1 VRGYDNFKVGPMK
14 IKTQIK
20 LQTKLLAAILLLS
33 FSQNILGDVLAA
45 EKPNSF
51 YLWRNVGEIKTPVHA
66 GIMSPMVFKHS
77 NEVKPL
83 NEDDQYIQSL
93 VRSNIQDYPLT
104 LSQFWFDDV
113 MEESLCPNSELAEN
127 LEYIRYLY
135 RLVTISY
142 SFESLKRLK
151 KINDQLGLNQKNCST
166 MYADLFGQCK
176 PTSEEMKK
184 FHQRVYGKFVNE
196 IEKIK
201 YEKYNSK
208 EVESWWK
215 EFHRSIALSLDPVA
229 SRINDKCFADKMSC
243 RDLKNEDL
251 AKFVGQICLEDRTLI
266 QDLCQEKDDLNGVS
280 NSEKL
285 SELIRQSNAF
295 NLINKNGYGEDCL
308 RRFAK
313 ISQNKER
320 KYPHLAKL
328 IPLMHSQ
335 LVKEKNRY
343 PQGDLFLP
351 GALKEFDVK
360 GLSDFLVALQPPK
373 PKPIIK
379 VKPKP
384 KPIEKKPEPVVVVV
398 EKPKEI
404 PVEVPVIV
412 EPPKPKV
419 SEFER
424 ALGDLKKFNSTRSE
438 IDMDTFRSDFEF
450 TPEQYSALEIPLK
463 RFQTRA
469 ALVDMKTYDKMG
481 SKESPIG
488 LMFIKF
494 LIDSDNHQGL
504 YNIQAIIGEKF
515 FVINDFESKVEPVA
529 VELKNDSS
537 TKNRWALTILKNL

>member
-1 VRGYDNFKVGPMK
+1 MVSEKVGKMRLK
-14 IKTQIK
+14 IPSKF
-20 LQTKLLAAILLLS
+20 LASILLVS
-33 FSQNILGDVLAA
+33 FTQNVFADLLAA
-45 EKPNSF
+45 EKPDSF
-51 YLWRNVGEIKTPVHA
+51 YLWRNVGEVKTPVFS
-66 GIMSPMVFKHS
+66 GVTSPMVYKYT
-77 NEVKPL
+77 NESKPIDENDL
-83 NEDDQYIQSL
+83 YIQTL
-93 VRSNIQDYPLT
+93 VRSSIQDYPMT

-135 RLVTISY
+135 RLVTMSY

-166 MYADLFGQCK
+166 QYADLFGQCK
-176 PTSEEMKK
+176 PKSEEMKK

-196 IEKIK
+196 IEKVK
-201 YEKYNSK
+201 HEKFNSK
-208 EVESWWK
+208 DVESWWK
-215 EFHRSIALSLDPVA
+215 EFHRSIALSLDPVV
-229 SRINDKCFADKMSC
+229 SRINDKCLEDRMSC
-243 RDLKNEDL
+243 RELNTEELSKY
-251 AKFVGQICLEDRTLI
+251 VGEICLQDRTLI
-266 QDLCQEKDDLNGVS
+266 QDLCNEKDDLNGVS

-320 KYPHLAKL
+320 KYPHLSRL

-373 PKPIIK
+373 PKPVIK

-384 KPIEKKPEPVVVVV
+384 KPVEKKPEPVVVVA
-398 EKPKEI
+398 EKPKEA
-404 PVEVPVIV
+404 PVEVPVVV
-412 EPPKPKV
+412 EPPKPKIT
-419 SEFER
+419 EFER
-424 ALGDLKKFNSTRSE
+424 ALADLKKFNSTRSE
-438 IDMDTFRSDFEF
+438 IDMDTFRIDFEF

-469 ALVDMKTYDKMG
+469 ALIDMKTYDKMG

-504 YNIQAIIGEKF
+504 YNIQAIIGDKF
-515 FVINDFESKVEPVA
+515 YVINDFESKVEPVA
-529 VELKNDSS
+529 VELKNDAS
-537 TKNRWALTILKNL
+537 TKNRWAITILKNL

>member
-1 VRGYDNFKVGPMK
+1 MMSKKVGKMRLK
-14 IKTQIK
+14 IPSKF
-20 LQTKLLAAILLLS
+20 LASILLVS
-33 FSQNILGDVLAA
+33 FTQNVWADLLAA
-45 EKPNSF
+45 EKPDSF
-51 YLWRNVGEIKTPVHA
+51 YLWRNVGEVKTPVFS
-66 GIMSPMVFKHS
+66 GVTSPMVYKHT
-77 NEVKPL
+77 NESKPID
-83 NEDDQYIQSL
+83 EDDFYIQSL

-151 KINDQLGLNQKNCST
+151 KMNDQLGLNQKNCSNQ
-166 MYADLFGQCK
+166 YADLFGQCK
-176 PTSEEMKK
+176 PKTEEMKK

-196 IEKIK
+196 IEKVK
-201 YEKYNSK
+201 YEKFNSK
-208 EVESWWK
+208 ELESWWK
-215 EFHRSIALSLDPVA
+215 EFHRSIALSLDPVV
-229 SRINDKCFADKMSC
+229 SRINDKCLEDRMSC
-243 RDLKNEDL
+243 RELNNIDL
-251 AKFVGQICLEDRTLI
+251 AKYVGEICLQDRTLI
-266 QDLCQEKDDLNGVS
+266 QDLCNEKDDLNGVS
-280 NSEKL
+280 NSGKL

-320 KYPHLAKL
+320 KYPHLSKL

-379 VKPKP
+379 PKPKP
-384 KPIEKKPEPVVVVV
+384 KPVEKKPEPVIVVV
-398 EKPKEI
+398 EQPKEV
-404 PVEVPVIV
+404 PAEVPVIV

-424 ALGDLKKFNSTRSE
+424 ALADLKKFNSTRSE
-438 IDMDTFRSDFEF
+438 IDMDTFRVDFEF

-529 VELKNDSS
+529 VELRNDAS
-537 TKNRWALTILKNL
+537 TKNRWAITILKNL

>member
-1 VRGYDNFKVGPMK
+1 MMSKKVGKMRLK
-14 IKTQIK
+14 IPSKF
-20 LQTKLLAAILLLS
+20 LASILLVS
-33 FSQNILGDVLAA
+33 FTQNVWADLLAA
-45 EKPNSF
+45 EKPDSF
-51 YLWRNVGEIKTPVHA
+51 YLWRNVGEVKTPVFS
-66 GIMSPMVFKHS
+66 GVTSPMVYKHT
-77 NEVKPL
+77 NESKPID
-83 NEDDQYIQSL
+83 EDDFYIQSL

-151 KINDQLGLNQKNCST
+151 KMNDQLGLNQKNCSNQ
-166 MYADLFGQCK
+166 YADLFGQCK
-176 PTSEEMKK
+176 PKTEEMKK

-196 IEKIK
+196 IEKVK
-201 YEKYNSK
+201 YEKFNSK

-215 EFHRSIALSLDPVA
+215 EFHRSIALSLDPVV
-229 SRINDKCFADKMSC
+229 SRINDKCLEDRMSC
-243 RDLKNEDL
+243 RELNNIDL
-251 AKFVGQICLEDRTLI
+251 AKYVGEICLQDRTLI
-266 QDLCQEKDDLNGVS
+266 QDLCNEKDDLNGVS
-280 NSEKL
+280 NSGKL

-320 KYPHLAKL
+320 KYPHLSKL

-379 VKPKP
+379 PKPKP
-384 KPIEKKPEPVVVVV
+384 KPVEKKPEPVIVVV
-398 EKPKEI
+398 EQPKEV
-404 PVEVPVIV
+404 PAEVPVIV

-424 ALGDLKKFNSTRSE
+424 ALADLKKFNSTRSE
-438 IDMDTFRSDFEF
+438 IDMDTFRVDFEF

-529 VELKNDSS
+529 VELRNDAS
-537 TKNRWALTILKNL
+537 TKNRWAITILKNL

>member
-1 VRGYDNFKVGPMK
+1 MMMGEKVGKMK
-14 IKTQIK
+14 LKIPSKF
-20 LQTKLLAAILLLS
+20 LASILLVS
-33 FSQNILGDVLAA
+33 FTQNVWADLLAA
-45 EKPNSF
+45 EKPDSF
-51 YLWRNVGEIKTPVHA
+51 YLWRNVGEVRTPVFS
-66 GIMSPMVFKHS
+66 GVTSPMVYKHT
-77 NEVKPL
+77 NESKPID
-83 NEDDQYIQSL
+83 EDDFYIQSL

-151 KINDQLGLNQKNCST
+151 KMNDQLGLNQKNCSNQYT
-166 MYADLFGQCK
+166 DLFGQCK
-176 PTSEEMKK
+176 PKTEEMKK

-196 IEKIK
+196 IEKVK
-201 YEKYNSK
+201 YEKFNSK

-215 EFHRSIALSLDPVA
+215 EFHRSIALSLDPVV
-229 SRINDKCFADKMSC
+229 SRINDKCLEDRMSC
-243 RDLKNEDL
+243 RELNNIDL
-251 AKFVGQICLEDRTLI
+251 AKYVGEICLQDRTLI
-266 QDLCQEKDDLNGVS
+266 QDLCNEKDDLNGVS
-280 NSEKL
+280 NSGKL

-320 KYPHLAKL
+320 KYPHLSKL

-379 VKPKP
+379 PKPKP
-384 KPIEKKPEPVVVVV
+384 KPVEKKPEPVIVVV
-398 EKPKEI
+398 EQPKEV
-404 PVEVPVIV
+404 PAEVPVIV

-424 ALGDLKKFNSTRSE
+424 ALADLKKFNSTRSE
-438 IDMDTFRSDFEF
+438 IDMDTFRVDFEF

-529 VELKNDSS
+529 VELRNDAS
-537 TKNRWALTILKNL
+537 TKNRWAITILKNL

>member
-1 VRGYDNFKVGPMK
+1 MGEKVGKMK
-14 IKTQIK
+14 LKIPSKF
-20 LQTKLLAAILLLS
+20 LASILLVS
-33 FSQNILGDVLAA
+33 FTQNVWADLLAA
-45 EKPNSF
+45 EKPDSF
-51 YLWRNVGEIKTPVHA
+51 YLWRNVGEVKTPVHS
-66 GIMSPMVFKHS
+66 GVTSPMVLKHS
-77 NEVKPL
+77 NESKPID
-83 NEDDQYIQSL
+83 EDEQYIQSL
-93 VRSNIQDYPLT
+93 VRSSIQDYPMT

-135 RLVTISY
+135 RLVTMSY

-151 KINDQLGLNQKNCST
+151 KINDQLGLNQKNCSNQ
-166 MYADLFGQCK
+166 YADLFGQCK
-176 PTSEEMKK
+176 PKTDEMKK

-196 IEKIK
+196 IEKVK
-201 YEKYNSK
+201 YEKFNSK

-215 EFHRSIALSLDPVA
+215 EFHRSIALSLDPVV
-229 SRINDKCFADKMSC
+229 SRINDKCLEDRMSC
-243 RDLKNEDL
+243 RELNNTDL
-251 AKFVGQICLEDRTLI
+251 AKYVGEICLQDRTLI
-266 QDLCQEKDDLNGVS
+266 QDLCNEKDDLNGVS
-280 NSEKL
+280 NSGKL

-320 KYPHLAKL
+320 KYPHLSKL

-373 PKPIIK
+373 PKTVI
-379 VKPKP
+379 KPKP
-384 KPIEKKPEPVVVVV
+384 KPKPVEKKPEPVIVVA
-398 EKPKEI
+398 EQPKEV
-404 PVEVPVIV
+404 PVEVPAVV

-424 ALGDLKKFNSTRSE
+424 ALSDLKKFNSTRSE
-438 IDMDTFRSDFEF
+438 IDMDTFRTDFEF

-529 VELKNDSS
+529 VELKNDAS
-537 TKNRWALTILKNL
+537 TKNRWAITILKNL

>member
-1 VRGYDNFKVGPMK
+1 MMSEKVGKMRLK
-14 IKTQIK
+14 IPSKF
-20 LQTKLLAAILLLS
+20 LASILLVS
-33 FSQNILGDVLAA
+33 FTQNVWADLLAA
-45 EKPNSF
+45 EKPDSF
-51 YLWRNVGEIKTPVHA
+51 YLWRNVGEVKTPVFS
-66 GIMSPMVFKHS
+66 GVTSPMVYKHT
-77 NEVKPL
+77 NESKPID
-83 NEDDQYIQSL
+83 EDDFYIQNL

-151 KINDQLGLNQKNCST
+151 KMNDQLGLNQKNCSNQ
-166 MYADLFGQCK
+166 YADLFGQCK
-176 PTSEEMKK
+176 PKTEEMKK

-196 IEKIK
+196 IEKVK
-201 YEKYNSK
+201 YEKFNSK

-215 EFHRSIALSLDPVA
+215 EFHRSIALSLDPVV
-229 SRINDKCFADKMSC
+229 SRINDKCLEDRMSC
-243 RDLKNEDL
+243 RELNNIDL
-251 AKFVGQICLEDRTLI
+251 AKYVGEICLQDRTLI
-266 QDLCQEKDDLNGVS
+266 QDLCNEKDDLNGVS
-280 NSEKL
+280 NSGKL

-320 KYPHLAKL
+320 KYPHLSKL

-379 VKPKP
+379 PKPKP
-384 KPIEKKPEPVVVVV
+384 KPVEKKPEPVIVVV
-398 EKPKEI
+398 EQPKEV
-404 PVEVPVIV
+404 PAEVPVIV

-424 ALGDLKKFNSTRSE
+424 ALADLKKFNSTRSE
-438 IDMDTFRSDFEF
+438 IDMDTFRVDFEF

-529 VELKNDSS
+529 VELRNDAS
-537 TKNRWALTILKNL
+537 TKNRWAITILKNL

>member
-1 VRGYDNFKVGPMK
+1 MIGEKVGKMK
-14 IKTQIK
+14 LKIPSKF
-20 LQTKLLAAILLLS
+20 LASILLVS
-33 FSQNILGDVLAA
+33 FTQNVWADLLAA
-45 EKPNSF
+45 EKPDSF
-51 YLWRNVGEIKTPVHA
+51 YLWRNVGEVKTPVHS
-66 GIMSPMVFKHS
+66 GVTSPMVLKHS
-77 NEVKPL
+77 NESKPI
-83 NEDDQYIQSL
+83 NEDEQYIQSL
-93 VRSNIQDYPLT
+93 VRSSIQDYPMT

-135 RLVTISY
+135 RLVTMSY

-151 KINDQLGLNQKNCST
+151 KINDQLGLNQKNCSNQ
-166 MYADLFGQCK
+166 YADLFGQCK
-176 PTSEEMKK
+176 PKTDEMKK

-196 IEKIK
+196 IEKVK
-201 YEKYNSK
+201 YEKFNSK

-215 EFHRSIALSLDPVA
+215 EFHRSIALSLDPVV
-229 SRINDKCFADKMSC
+229 SRINDKCLEDRMSC
-243 RDLKNEDL
+243 RELNNTDL
-251 AKFVGQICLEDRTLI
+251 AKYVGEICLQDRTLI
-266 QDLCQEKDDLNGVS
+266 QDLCNEKDDLNGVS
-280 NSEKL
+280 NSGKL

-320 KYPHLAKL
+320 KYPHLSRL

-373 PKPIIK
+373 PKPVI
-379 VKPKP
+379 KPKP
-384 KPIEKKPEPVVVVV
+384 KPKPVEKKPEPVIVVA
-398 EKPKEI
+398 EQPKEV
-404 PVEVPVIV
+404 PVEVPAVV

-424 ALGDLKKFNSTRSE
+424 ALSDLKKFNSTRSE
-438 IDMDTFRSDFEF
+438 IDMDTFRTDFEF

-529 VELKNDSS
+529 VELKNDAS
-537 TKNRWALTILKNL
+537 TKNRWAITILKNL

>member
-1 VRGYDNFKVGPMK
+1 MVSEKVGKMRLK
-14 IKTQIK
+14 IPSKF
-20 LQTKLLAAILLLS
+20 LASILLVS
-33 FSQNILGDVLAA
+33 FTQNVFADLLAA
-45 EKPNSF
+45 EKPDSF
-51 YLWRNVGEIKTPVHA
+51 YLWRNVGEVKTPVFS
-66 GIMSPMVFKHS
+66 GVTSPMVYKYT
-77 NEVKPL
+77 NESKPIDENDL
-83 NEDDQYIQSL
+83 YIQTL
-93 VRSNIQDYPLT
+93 VRSSIQDYPMT

-135 RLVTISY
+135 RLVTMSY

-166 MYADLFGQCK
+166 QYADLFGQCK
-176 PTSEEMKK
+176 PKSEEMKK

-196 IEKIK
+196 IEKVK
-201 YEKYNSK
+201 YEKFNSK
-208 EVESWWK
+208 DVESWWK
-215 EFHRSIALSLDPVA
+215 EFHRSIALSLDPVV
-229 SRINDKCFADKMSC
+229 SRINDKCLEDRMSC
-243 RDLKNEDL
+243 RELNTEELSKY
-251 AKFVGQICLEDRTLI
+251 VGEICLQDRTLI
-266 QDLCQEKDDLNGVS
+266 QDLCNEKDDLNGVS

-320 KYPHLAKL
+320 KYPHLSRL

-373 PKPIIK
+373 PKPVIK

-384 KPIEKKPEPVVVVV
+384 KPVEKKPEPVVVVA
-398 EKPKEI
+398 EKPKEA
-404 PVEVPVIV
+404 PVEVPVVV
-412 EPPKPKV
+412 EPPKPKIT
-419 SEFER
+419 EFER
-424 ALGDLKKFNSTRSE
+424 ALADLKKFNSTRSE
-438 IDMDTFRSDFEF
+438 IDMDTFRIDFEF

-469 ALVDMKTYDKMG
+469 ALIDMKTYDKMG

-504 YNIQAIIGEKF
+504 YNIQAIIGDKF
-515 FVINDFESKVEPVA
+515 YVINDFESKVEPVA
-529 VELKNDSS
+529 VELKNDAS
-537 TKNRWALTILKNL
+537 TKNRWAITILKNL